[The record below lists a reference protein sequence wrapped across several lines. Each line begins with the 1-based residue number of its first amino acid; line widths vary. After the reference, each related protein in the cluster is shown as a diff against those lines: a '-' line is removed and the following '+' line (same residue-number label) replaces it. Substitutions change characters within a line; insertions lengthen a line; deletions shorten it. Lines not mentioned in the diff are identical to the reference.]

1 MSGDLGG
8 ANKEVLRRQLHILRK
23 APHRRTPEDVQAF
36 AASLSRTKF
45 FQDLGDNEQMQ
56 VCQHLKLEGAPRD
69 TTLFKQGDPGD
80 KFYLILCG
88 SVGIFIKDVEA
99 KDVDSKTEANGKDES
114 KEAEGDRRKSG
125 LEAVQTEQMP
135 FLPAPESLAAG
146 PSSIDPVPAQ
156 LAPEGEEPTDP
167 VPAQHAPEACVDLS
181 DLSETYM
188 ELSKRRR
195 FGLAPGSLLAAR
207 VVGRSSV
214 TLPNHPDMNVEA
226 DENDMDDRKGAK
238 QVTIA
243 PDVGQDADRV
253 SSPDG
258 EGKPEESKGE
268 AEQPQQPEHLQRS
281 ESRLSARSAASE
293 NSDADL
299 AMQLQNINKAE
310 GVVDEDEKKSLKK
323 VTQRSLMKTLLSRP
337 LMSLKGP
344 KLVEVA
350 VLQVGDCFGE
360 IALQTDQPRAATV
373 KTRSDTIFAT
383 LVREDYKSIL
393 HSCLQKIQQD
403 RQAFLR
409 SIPLLASLPNIANLA
424 ALMQSRLY
432 CRQGILINLGT
443 PVMHIYLISQGSF
456 SVRGQLKGRDN
467 KKVKEERRRRPSE
480 LDREREKEREKA
492 EKVPVSKTVLSLLLP
507 GSTYGLS
514 HFLKGEREHVRQVIC
529 ETAGSV
535 FTLFAKD
542 VAVHMSSSQRSQ
554 VKTHTSAAEESF
566 FRQRCMALGKVCTVS
581 PPRKVRCWPPEQTL
595 LDKIRE
601 FTDVFSTQSIY
612 SPEGRL
618 RAVGSAFLE
627 QEAKRIQE
635 ERLAIQMQKGRAGR
649 MPVSNEEGMETHT
662 ELPKVSCWHM
672 QHVAEKVVQSCRDT
686 DSRVLASEL
695 QVVVEA
701 DVRRARKLDKVNSS
715 PPAWRAFNP
724 LDDDDDVASQ
734 SGPANAGGA
743 TRDLQDAR
751 GSKDLSP
758 RSPPSLSV
766 GTSIS
771 ICQPPLPD
779 IWKPQEEPD
788 GLGCELASEEDLSL
802 CDFFSERLLALSPIS
817 CSPREFSSCSTRLG
831 SQSSRGSDKSRPST
845 RGSCLQW
852 DALFSK
858 AAARHLKC
866 MQESGRDP

>member
-1 MSGDLGG
+1 MLVC
-8 ANKEVLRRQLHILRK
+8 EHV
-23 APHRRTPEDVQAF
+23 
-36 AASLSRTKF
+36 
-45 FQDLGDNEQMQ
+45 QDLGDNEQMQ

-69 TTLFKQGDPGD
+69 DTLFKQGDPGD

-88 SVGIFIKDVEA
+88 HLERVQWVSSARQVYQKPFWSLKQNFALRIRGNFHQRCGGQRCRLKNRGRGCTFVWGRLRNARQTDLQ
-99 KDVDSKTEANGKDES
+99 ANGKDES

-268 AEQPQQPEHLQRS
+268 AEQPQQPEHLQRT

-403 RQAFLR
+403 RQA
-409 SIPLLASLPNIANLA
+409 
-424 ALMQSRLY
+424 
-432 CRQGILINLGT
+432 
-443 PVMHIYLISQGSF
+443 
-456 SVRGQLKGRDN
+456 
-467 KKVKEERRRRPSE
+467 
-480 LDREREKEREKA
+480 
-492 EKVPVSKTVLSLLLP
+492 
-507 GSTYGLS
+507 
-514 HFLKGEREHVRQVIC
+514 
-529 ETAGSV
+529 
-535 FTLFAKD
+535 
-542 VAVHMSSSQRSQ
+542 
-554 VKTHTSAAEESF
+554 
-566 FRQRCMALGKVCTVS
+566 
-581 PPRKVRCWPPEQTL
+581 
-595 LDKIRE
+595 
-601 FTDVFSTQSIY
+601 
-612 SPEGRL
+612 
-618 RAVGSAFLE
+618 
-627 QEAKRIQE
+627 
-635 ERLAIQMQKGRAGR
+635 
-649 MPVSNEEGMETHT
+649 
-662 ELPKVSCWHM
+662 
-672 QHVAEKVVQSCRDT
+672 
-686 DSRVLASEL
+686 
-695 QVVVEA
+695 
-701 DVRRARKLDKVNSS
+701 
-715 PPAWRAFNP
+715 
-724 LDDDDDVASQ
+724 
-734 SGPANAGGA
+734 
-743 TRDLQDAR
+743 
-751 GSKDLSP
+751 
-758 RSPPSLSV
+758 SV
-766 GTSIS
+766 G
-771 ICQPPLPD
+771 
-779 IWKPQEEPD
+779 
-788 GLGCELASEEDLSL
+788 
-802 CDFFSERLLALSPIS
+802 
-817 CSPREFSSCSTRLG
+817 
-831 SQSSRGSDKSRPST
+831 
-845 RGSCLQW
+845 
-852 DALFSK
+852 
-858 AAARHLKC
+858 LKVL
-866 MQESGRDP
+866 